1 MKEGEN
7 WIYFKLF
14 LKFNFNIILN
24 KNKNKSTM
32 PVIKMMTIIVL
43 VALMAIAMGEMSE
56 ASSTSFA
63 MEEESTRIA
72 RMILNN
78 NKSSTKFFMKE
89 NNKDEGGV
97 PCLDDLYDV
106 PRKEENVL
114 GKKKNKEN
122 SEVKNQR
129 QRRKSGWKNRARKED
144 SLTLKY
150 VGAHNTFHFTS
161 CIPWQVVE
169 VAPFWRGGDGNYE
182 WRGCKDPKNFKTT
195 QKALSLPFF
204 PERWLFYHLL
214 EVGGNGRT
222 KKKKREGENDFN
234 QKQSF
239 LLLMEI

>member
-1 MKEGEN
+1 
-7 WIYFKLF
+7 
-14 LKFNFNIILN
+14 
-24 KNKNKSTM
+24 M

-43 VALMAIAMGEMSE
+43 VALMAILMEEMSE
-56 ASSTSFA
+56 VSSTSFA
-63 MEEESTRIA
+63 MEESTRVA
-72 RMILNN
+72 RMILNNKDN
-78 NKSSTKFFMKE
+78 NKSSTKFFMEE
-89 NNKDEGGV
+89 NNKDEGV
-97 PCLDDLYDV
+97 SCLDSLYDV

-182 WRGCKDPKNFKTT
+182 WRGCKDPALTFLT
-195 QKALSLPFF
+195 QRNP
-204 PERWLFYHLL
+204 
-214 EVGGNGRT
+214 
-222 KKKKREGENDFN
+222 
-234 QKQSF
+234 
-239 LLLMEI
+239 